1 MRKLK
6 GIVTSDKMQKTVG
19 VRVDRLK
26 KHPKYG
32 KYFRTTQKFKAHDEK
47 GEYKIG
53 DLVIIQETR
62 PLSKDKRWRAVSL
75 VKRGIVETDEKEE
88 SSDANPMRI

>member
-6 GIVTSDKMQKTVG
+6 GIVTSDKMQKTLV

-32 KYFRTTQKFKAHDEK
+32 KYFRMTQKFKAHDEK
-47 GEYKIG
+47 GEYRAG
-53 DLVIIQETR
+53 DVVIIQETR
-62 PLSKDKRWRAVSL
+62 PLSKDKRWKVTEL
-75 VKRGIVETDEKEE
+75 VKRVSVAGEDE
-88 SSDANPMRI
+88 SVHPSNDD